1 MSVEMPTCPV
11 VGRLEYMLV
20 EILDDVEQPDTV
32 GSAVAIS
39 PTPGLAYDR
48 AKILLG
54 RPMPV
59 GFHRRCI
66 EIREGRWMDDLVGP
80 IFREEDYRV
89 WFCQVG
95 FRGELLLHLSS
106 KP

>member
-1 MSVEMPTCPV
+1 MWSNP
-11 VGRLEYMLV
+11 
-20 EILDDVEQPDTV
+20 IL
-32 GSAVAIS
+32 SAAPVAIS

-66 EIREGRWMDDLVGP
+66 EIPRGPMDGRPGGSDLP
-80 IFREEDYRV
+80 
-89 WFCQVG
+89 
-95 FRGELLLHLSS
+95 
-106 KP
+106 